1 MLLLLLVS
9 SLLRRAV
16 VAEVKLSTKV
26 CRVAWSVV
34 DGLWRRFRRIK
45 VPPLVSGDRVFEGRV
60 KNFSCLD
67 SLGSYS
73 LL

>member
-1 MLLLLLVS
+1 MLLLLLLVS
-9 SLLRRAV
+9 LPRRAAV
-16 VAEVKLSTKV
+16 GVVKLSTKV
-26 CRVAWSVV
+26 CRVTWSVV
-34 DGLWRRFRRIK
+34 DGLWRRLRRIK